1 MHLDIV
7 IIEIYTEYG
16 DICRSRKLTIETN
29 FICEDM
35 KSQLNKL
42 LDIERNYYRNEIQ
55 HKIRAC
61 WYDQNLSHLKD
72 TLMKVIK
79 ENIDNN
85 LDLDD
90 EQLRDEYEKIWSEW
104 LSQDLKEEEENERNK
119 EFDDL
124 YMLFKMESK
133 MMENKHTIFQQ
144 FNSLNFQMNDIIG
157 NLESIII
164 GEFQTYTTQFSPKDS
179 SIHWRENSLGHLS
192 AVHLL

>member
-1 MHLDIV
+1 
-7 IIEIYTEYG
+7 
-16 DICRSRKLTIETN
+16 
-29 FICEDM
+29 M

-124 YMLFKMESK
+124 YMLFKMKSK

-144 FNSLNFQMNDIIG
+144 FNSLNFQMNDTIG
-157 NLESIII
+157 NLESTII
-164 GEFQTYTTQFSPKDS
+164 GEFQTYTTQIKITNHSEKSTHTFVQYVCVNFLPID
-179 SIHWRENSLGHLS
+179 NM
-192 AVHLL
+192 VTM